1 MEHTIDCTDCKR
13 KPVRINQEDY
23 DKLFNNPI
31 PMAGWGYSAR
41 CRDCNYKSDIWDKD
55 KCLWSGMKFEVGK
68 YHHFSRCRAGNF
80 EISERYTVQHYIINV
95 TKITKC
101 FVSYEICDVSAG
113 WDPEGPEKH
122 WVACRK
128 KIKFSGSESYPDSIE
143 FPGLVKIEANAMYKI
158 GAQQN

>member
-23 DKLFNNPI
+23 DKLFNNG
-31 PMAGWGYSAR
+31 MSGWGYNAR
-41 CRDCNYKSDIWDKD
+41 CRECSYKSDIWDKD

-101 FVSYEICDVSAG
+101 FVNYDICDVSAG